1 MKRYQLLVLSVLT
14 FGLQGVAQASPYPAD
29 AEASLG
35 LPGIETV
42 SFAVDMGAQASA
54 YPADAEASL
63 GLPGNGDRATA
74 WGVSERDAQSG
85 SPFPVGVGFIADE

>member
-1 MKRYQLLVLSVLT
+1 MKRNQLLVLSVLV

-42 SFAVDMGAQASA
+42 SFSVDMHAQASA

-63 GLPGNGDRATA
+63 GLPGVGDRATA
-74 WGVSERDAQSG
+74 WGVSQRDEKSND
-85 SPFPVGVGFIADE
+85 PFPVGIGFTAE